1 MFFFLLLISAMV
13 NDGKLMTLRSGSV
26 VVIPCYSPD
35 LFGLF
40 DLFSA
45 CVNVFLCV
53 CVSHNVVEDSVY
65 FPSPAVSMSMS
76 AVLFEFQV
84 VPPFT

>member
-1 MFFFLLLISAMV
+1 MV

-45 CVNVFLCV
+45 YVNVLCV
-53 CVSHNVVEDSVY
+53 YVSHNVVADSVY
-65 FPSPAVSMSMS
+65 FPNPAVPMPMSS
-76 AVLFEFQV
+76 VLFDSK
-84 VPPFT
+84 

>member
-1 MFFFLLLISAMV
+1 MV
-13 NDGKLMTLRSGSV
+13 NDGKLMTLRSRSV

-45 CVNVFLCV
+45 CVNVMCV
-53 CVSHNVVEDSVY
+53 YVSHNAVADSVY
-65 FPSPAVSMSMS
+65 FPNPAVAMAMSS
-76 AVLFEFQV
+76 VLFDSK
-84 VPPFT
+84 